1 MAGIEFRNVSKS
13 FGTYN
18 VIQHLDVTIQDQIL
32 RQLRELEKDRLRD
45 GYDFYSDQEA
55 DIWN

>member
-1 MAGIEFRNVSKS
+1 MRRGE
-13 FGTYN
+13 
-18 VIQHLDVTIQDQIL
+18 L
-32 RQLRELEKDRLRD
+32 LRELEKDRLRD